1 MRDSDYKPLSAYA
14 AIGSLTTAALVG
26 SDGSIDWCCL
36 PELDSPS
43 VFAAILDARKG
54 GRWRIGPASGA
65 SGTQR
70 YLDRTN
76 VVETTFVQPTGT
88 AGVIDFMPY
97 WEGIAHGRDQA
108 IVRIVEGQRGEIEL
122 EQEFAPRFDYARGPT
137 RLEPVDG
144 GAVARHDGEFVQLW
158 APGPLSIEK
167 DRATARHVVR
177 EGDRLVYLLGHSGP
191 DGVAETVD
199 AFDAFNR
206 TVAFWHEWVHDC
218 NPDLCPFGAGPWH
231 DMVVRSELV
240 LKLLSHHETGGI
252 AAALTTSLPEEIGG
266 ERNWDYRY
274 SWIRDASFTVHALYH
289 LGHHRMLHDFIGWIR
304 DSALDGHPV
313 GELRTLYTLRGG
325 ARAVRTPRGEP
336 RGGARSGR
344 PHGVAAR
351 RGSSARSIPGLGC
364 DNRGRVPRSTQ
375 RR

>member
-122 EQEFAPRFDYARGPT
+122 EQEFAPRFDYAR
-137 RLEPVDG
+137 
-144 GAVARHDGEFVQLW
+144 ARHQ
-158 APGPLSIEK
+158 
-167 DRATARHVVR
+167 ARL
-177 EGDRLVYLLGHSGP
+177 EGDRVVRFTSQGP
-191 DGVAETVD
+191 DGLCLILRCEVPCQLQDGDAVAEFTLREGQSSWFVLEC
-199 AFDAFNR
+199 AR
-206 TVAFWHEWVHDC
+206 
-218 NPDLCPFGAGPWH
+218 PAGESPSICM
-231 DMVVRSELV
+231 DTARAP
-240 LKLLSHHETGGI
+240 KINIGI
-252 AAALTTSLPEEIGG
+252 ASGSTSSDSSTLPRRTPTVSAAPIPPSTLSVPVP
-266 ERNWDYRY
+266 
-274 SWIRDASFTVHALYH
+274 SS
-289 LGHHRMLHDFIGWIR
+289 R
-304 DSALDGHPV
+304 DSISTPQTAIGSPRPV
-313 GELRTLYTLRGG
+313 PTMGDMMT
-325 ARAVRTPRGEP
+325 
-336 RGGARSGR
+336 SGR
-344 PHGVAAR
+344 PVSTQCAATLASNTQPSGCPDSTHCSIVPSSTSAR
-351 RGSSARSIPGLGC
+351 NSDSSASNDDSSVATHNTPVPTSRSCAVVGDKASG
-364 DNRGRVPRSTQ
+364 NNVTTMMKKMSG
-375 RR
+375 